1 MKNWMISTSG
11 ELVFIIKDGN
21 NTRNQSIIRVAS
33 ISKNEIIRYRSNKVP
48 KWIIEEAID
57 VLKIDDNPSDV
68 YAILKT
74 LKVGKFARIKRR
86 NSENNTN

>member
-1 MKNWMISTSG
+1 MKSWMINTSG

-33 ISKNEIIRYRSNKVP
+33 ISKNEIIRYRSNRVP

-57 VLKIDDNPSDV
+57 VLEIEDNPSDV
-68 YAILKT
+68 YKILNT
-74 LKVGKFARIKRR
+74 LKVGKFARIKKETR
-86 NSENNTN
+86 